1 VGKNEELAIKMQQ
14 YDQITELRDK
24 ENKELAD

>member
-1 VGKNEELAIKMQQ
+1 VGKNEELALKMQQ

>member
-1 VGKNEELAIKMQQ
+1 VGKNDELAIKVQQ